1 LLFIFVSQ
9 EEFDLHWRLFDEMMT
24 RFNLSVTDTAKAA
37 GISRVVLSRF
47 RHGKADL
54 GAAKLIALLLVLPP
68 EARIWYVSEL
78 LGVSPNTSLRSQIFK
93 APPEEQADALCLLAN
108 IFATNTRKGKDSVEL
123 AEAV

>member
-1 LLFIFVSQ
+1 MQNFVSQ

-54 GAAKLIALLLVLPP
+54 GASKLIALLLVLPP

-108 IFATNTRKGKDSVEL
+108 IFANNTRKEKDSVEL